1 MKVNTRI
8 FGEIEVAEEKII
20 TFDIGLMG
28 FEDIHKYTLIFDEED
43 RGSIMWLQSLD
54 EPELAFPVIDPL
66 VVADTYNPIVEDEW
80 LTPLGEVKS
89 EADYFLLTVVTVPSD
104 VKKTTANFKAPLVIN
119 MNTYKAC
126 QIIVNNDDY
135 QIKYN
140 LYDYFQRKKEC
151 N

>member
-43 RGSIMWLQSLD
+43 KGSLMWLQSLD
-54 EPELAFPVIDPL
+54 EPVLAFPVIDPL
-66 VVADTYNPIVEDEW
+66 AVADEYNPIVEDE
-80 LTPLGEVKS
+80 LLASLGEVDS
-89 EADYFLLTVVTVPSD
+89 DSDYFLLSVVTVPSD
-104 VKKTTANFKAPLVIN
+104 IKKTTANFKAPLVIN
-119 MNTYKAC
+119 MKTRKAC
-126 QIIVNNDDY
+126 QIIVNNEDY
-135 QIKYN
+135 PVRHN